1 MKNILG
7 ILFAAFF
14 CGCASISI
22 SAESANSSSLDYLYN
37 GEYAF
42 YLDTRGVDSY
52 YRGYMKFSTEDNRI
66 VIFVRSININK
77 GEEDRYMFSVEE
89 DENGN
94 PSGFNII
101 QGQFSNIYHRKAIP
115 DFLNF
120 TTLYMQK
127 RNDYHIQGEIE
138 DDWGEFVFVFSFNK
152 VLPFFGFSDIKIKG
166 DNQSHYTLLYGGVLD
181 ANIAG
186 AFFRLNPENKQPQQV
201 VRQTPTIPSKKE
213 KKVKLNG
220 VSITLDEN
228 WQFNNSTELP
238 GYWISLA
245 SVRDSQIAVERM
257 KLPAY
262 NLTKENCYMFFK
274 LAVLGM
280 GNMLEMNS
288 VTVSETRNGYQL
300 ECYLWE
306 RNTRNYQRIEL
317 IINGNDVAIIN
328 FSSFADI
335 YNANKD
341 YYEGILG
348 SVLAGNAEVTVT
360 F

>member
-14 CGCASISI
+14 LGCASTAI

-42 YLDTRGVDSY
+42 YLDTRGEEPY
-52 YRGYMKFSTEDNRI
+52 YRGYMKFSTEDNQV

-77 GEEDRYMFSVEE
+77 GEEERYLFSVEE

-94 PSGFNII
+94 PSGFNIM
-101 QGQFSNIYHRKAIP
+101 QGQFSNIYHRQALP
-115 DFLNF
+115 DFLGF

-127 RNDYHIQGEIE
+127 RNDYHIQSEIE
-138 DDWGEFVFVFSFNK
+138 DNWGEVAVVFSFNK
-152 VLPFFGFSDIKIKG
+152 ILPFFGFSDIKRKG
-166 DNQSHYTLLYGGVLD
+166 DNKSCYTLLYGGTLN

-186 AFFRLNPENKQPQQV
+186 AFFSLNPNNKQPPPV
-201 VRQTPTIPSKKE
+201 VRQTPKIPLKKE

-228 WQFNNSTELP
+228 WQFNKSTELP

-257 KLPAY
+257 KLPMS
-262 NLTKENCYMFFK
+262 NLTQENYYMFFK
-274 LAVLGM
+274 FSVLGM
-280 GNMLEMNS
+280 GNMLEMSS

-306 RNTRNYQRIEL
+306 KNTRNYQRIAL

-341 YYEGILG
+341 YYEKILG
-348 SVLAGNAEVTVT
+348 SVLPDRP
-360 F
+360 